1 MYDDQE
7 YQRYLERQAREWR
20 FVRNVAIVIAFLSFV
35 SAMFFTLQLLRF
47 LGVV

>member
-7 YQRYLERQAREWR
+7 YRKYLERQAREWR
-20 FVRNVAIVIAFLSFV
+20 LVRNVAIVIAFLSFV
-35 SAMFFTLQLLRF
+35 SAMFWLMRL